1 MTASG
6 WDGGKQRLLCCS
18 GWDRHT
24 SRIRWQLPAVLED
37 SSCSCLCR
45 STWASITEAFIVH
58 DR

>member
-6 WDGGKQRLLCCS
+6 WDGGKQRLPCCS

-24 SRIRWQLPAVLED
+24 SRVLWQPLAALED
-37 SSCSCLCR
+37 SSCSCPCR
-45 STWASITEAFIVH
+45 STWASIAEVFIVH